1 MPRRGSS
8 CKSEAASNTR
18 AARACWLPDALAV
31 REKVTRRL
39 TPPPGV
45 SLAPRPARYPC
56 REPNMDRL
64 NRYNSELNLAV
75 WAALLVV
82 ALLLGR

>member
-1 MPRRGSS
+1 VLPFCLARDAAPFGPPR
-8 CKSEAASNTR
+8 
-18 AARACWLPDALAV
+18 
-31 REKVTRRL
+31 VTRGL
-39 TPPPGV
+39 IPLAGV
-45 SLAPRPARYPC
+45 SLSPGPARYPC